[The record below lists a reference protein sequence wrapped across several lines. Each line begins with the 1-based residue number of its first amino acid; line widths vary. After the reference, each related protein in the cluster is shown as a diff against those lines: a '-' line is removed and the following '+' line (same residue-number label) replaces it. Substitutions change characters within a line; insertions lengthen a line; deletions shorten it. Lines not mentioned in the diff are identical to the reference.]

1 MTLFV
6 IGYSFFSPP
15 HQIAP
20 QGEPCGHFHP
30 NTKNRPSTSIFRNTA
45 FNVSSVIPPQV
56 ILKTAMTTQTT
67 VALGLLSCLLV
78 SASDGLIDAGTD

>member
-45 FNVSSVIPPQV
+45 FNVSS
-56 ILKTAMTTQTT
+56 AMTTHTT

>member
-6 IGYSFFSPP
+6 IGYSFFLPP
-15 HQIAP
+15 RQIAP

-30 NTKNRPSTSIFRNTA
+30 NIKNGPSTSIFRNTA

-56 ILKTAMTTQTT
+56 ILKTATTQTT